1 MDEQD
6 PASARD
12 FDDALIGAAFDLAA
26 REGWSR
32 VSVAAAARSAGLP
45 LDRARAR
52 FPTRA
57 SILMKFG
64 SAADQLALSDVP
76 DSGPSRE
83 RIFDVIMRRFDAL
96 QANRE
101 GVLALLRALPF
112 DPGTALLLGAAT
124 RGSMGWMLEAA
135 GLSASGLRGRLMA
148 QGLVAVWL
156 YTLRA
161 WTQDDSPDLSGT
173 MAALDRALA
182 RAEQFAGVLD
192 NTAGQVETGPK
203 PFPENIPGDTVSS
216 ATEIPGD
223 ALLQG
228 AAGAGAHGG
237 LDAGGDPAFG
247 GPLA

>member
-1 MDEQD
+1 MDDQE

-12 FDDALIGAAFDLAA
+12 FDNALIGSAFDLAA
-26 REGWSR
+26 REGWSS
-32 VSVAAAARSAGLP
+32 VSVAAAARSGGLP

-52 FPTRA
+52 FPTRT

-64 SAADQLALSDVP
+64 SHADELALSDVP
-76 DSGPSRE
+76 DSGSNRE
-83 RIFDVIMRRFDAL
+83 RIFDVVMRRFDAL
-96 QANRE
+96 QEHRE

-135 GLSASGLRGRLMA
+135 GISSNGLRGRILS

-161 WTQDDSPDLSGT
+161 WTTDDSPDLSGT
-173 MAALDRALA
+173 MAALDRALS

-192 NTAGQVETGPK
+192 NSSSADSGPK
-203 PFPENIPGDTVSS
+203 PFPESIPGDTVAS
-216 ATEIPGD
+216 AAEIPGD
-223 ALLQG
+223 ALLLGASGAQG
-228 AAGAGAHGG
+228 IP
-237 LDAGGDPAFG
+237 DATPGFSQEP
-247 GPLA
+247 

>member
-1 MDEQD
+1 MDDQD
-6 PASARD
+6 PGSARD
-12 FDDALIGAAFDLAA
+12 FDAALIGAAFDLAA
-26 REGWSR
+26 MQGWSS

-52 FPTRA
+52 FPTRT
-57 SILMKFG
+57 SILMTFG
-64 SAADQLALSDVP
+64 RQADELALSDAP
-76 DSGPSRE
+76 DHGPNRE

-96 QANRE
+96 QAHRD

-135 GLSASGLRGRLMA
+135 GLPASGLRGRLMA

-161 WTQDDSPDLSGT
+161 WTKDESPDLSGT
-173 MAALDRALA
+173 MAALDRALS

-192 NTAGQVETGPK
+192 TAGPIEAGPK
-203 PFPENIPGDTVSS
+203 PFPDSGPDDTVVP
-216 ATEIPGD
+216 AVEIPGD
-223 ALLQG
+223 AILQG
-228 AAGAGAHGG
+228 GAGPTLNGGMRDAGDTSHGG
-237 LDAGGDPAFG
+237 PKGA
-247 GPLA
+247 